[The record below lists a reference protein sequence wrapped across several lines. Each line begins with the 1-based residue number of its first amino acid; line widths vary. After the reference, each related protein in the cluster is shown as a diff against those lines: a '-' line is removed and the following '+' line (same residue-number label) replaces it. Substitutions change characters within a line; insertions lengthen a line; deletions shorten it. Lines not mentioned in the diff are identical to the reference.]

1 VSTTVNHLHFWPV
14 LNMEARHLGASA
26 AQLEAISK
34 LHVAVEDRSFLGNVF
49 NELDVK
55 LVEGILAVT
64 VRECGDDMQEVVNGK
79 WFTLAIEEDGYLVL
93 TGSEVGCVMTGYS
106 R

>member
-1 VSTTVNHLHFWPV
+1 MSVTVNHLHFWPV
-14 LNMEARHLGASA
+14 LNAEAKRLNATAPQLA
-26 AQLEAISK
+26 AIER
-34 LHVAVEDRSFLGNVF
+34 LHTTVEDKSFLGNVF

-55 LVEGILAVT
+55 LVEGILAIT
-64 VRECGDDMQEVVNGK
+64 VRECGDDLQEVINGK

-93 TGSEVGCVMTGYS
+93 TGSEVDRVMTGYS